1 MRRAASLV
9 IVVLVTVMASDLT
22 GSRRTEGSHSPSGLP
37 HALAQTGGG
46 ASTILSTGY
55 DLTWY
60 TIDNGGGSN
69 GDTGHTLDGT
79 IGQPDAGA
87 WNAGAWSGG
96 EYTLVGGF
104 WSSLGSAPI
113 PRQYRIYLPVVLRRA

>member
-22 GSRRTEGSHSPSGLP
+22 GFSCTH
-37 HALAQTGGG
+37 AQTG
-46 ASTILSTGY
+46 SGY

-69 GDTGHTLDGT
+69 SNGGYTLNGT
-79 IGQPDAGA
+79 IGQPDAS
-87 WNAGAWSGG
+87 AWSSGG
-96 EYTLVGGF
+96 YTFVGGF
-104 WSSLGSAPI
+104 WGSLGPAPA
-113 PRQYRIYLPVVLRRA
+113 PTQYRIYLPVVLRGT